1 MKIKLTIISLFIT
14 LLSCHQEMPIQKEPC
29 IESEEI
35 SDSITKVLVYEKK
48 DWSDGYAK
56 AIKINSTTWF
66 KVVGFLYLDRKLLG
80 IKLLS
85 IDSDN
90 NLAEDISVSNFLF
103 KTGCY
108 EVVSTNINDRTKV
121 HAEYCSHYADIVID
135 EYVLDTTAVNMLE
148 LLQIDTINKIIE
160 GNFAISFIY
169 ANNRPKRN
177 PFEPERIRYFNG
189 YFKGVY
195 SE

>member
-1 MKIKLTIISLFIT
+1 MKIRLTIISLVII
-14 LLSCHQEMPIQKEPC
+14 LLSCHKEMPIQKEPC
-29 IESEEI
+29 IESETI
-35 SDSITKVLVYEKK
+35 TDSISKVLVFEKK
-48 DWSDGYAK
+48 DWPEGYGN
-56 AIKINSTTWF
+56 AIKINSKTWF

-85 IDSDN
+85 IDSNN

-103 KTGCY
+103 KPGCY

-121 HAEYCSHYADIVID
+121 HAEYCSHHADIVID
-135 EYVLDTTAVNMLE
+135 EFVLDTTAVNMLE
-148 LLQIDTINKIIE
+148 LFQIDTINKIIE
-160 GNFAISFIY
+160 GNFAISFVY

-177 PFEPERIRYFNG
+177 PNEPYRIRFFNG
-189 YFKGVY
+189 YFKGSY